1 MSLKS
6 LFCRSVTIPQ
16 ILLHTNSS
24 ADISISENS
33 KSCISG
39 LEPLKVLPF
48 PVWNISDHP
57 QKWRAFKSHHRDAEI
72 VTWKLLSLWT
82 CKSCFPVHQN
92 SPRYPASMEKVKGFW
107 NYVLVFRLFFSEQK
121 FLTVYKNGNFNTVNI
136 ISNSHLCIYELYSID
151 SSEIG
156 VVSSTKMYSY
166 YSRWGWGQHTP
177 PKICFKV
184 FVFERDNKYILS
196 TIPLLQG
203 NSFLY
208 HSFKEILIPPWV
220 CVMFLLFIKDI
231 HALFKMR
238 L

>member
-1 MSLKS
+1 MEKKNQPPFPQNWDIKHSQHLSTEVSLKS
-6 LFCRSVTIPQ
+6 LFCRSVSIPQ

-33 KSCISG
+33 KSFISG

-121 FLTVYKNGNFNTVNI
+121 FLTVYKNGNFNTVSS
-136 ISNSHLCIYELYSID
+136 ISNSHLCIYERYSIHLKLVLFLLWRCRATTAGGD
-151 SSEIG
+151 EG
-156 VVSSTKMYSY
+156 STHHQKFALKFLFSK
-166 YSRWGWGQHTP
+166 RQQVH
-177 PKICFKV
+177 
-184 FVFERDNKYILS
+184 L
-196 TIPLLQG
+196 
-203 NSFLY
+203 LY
-208 HSFKEILIPPWV
+208 HPSFT
-220 CVMFLLFIKDI
+220 
-231 HALFKMR
+231 R
-238 L
+238 